1 MSERSLGIEVTP
13 SRIMV
18 VEMDASTNPPKVF
31 NFASVDLFSSHPDN
45 ISQQT
50 LSILSHMGT
59 RIKKARVAIEDAIAH
74 HVVSLPPMPKKE
86 MKVVVEREMRD
97 ALGPLQGGEMVM
109 GWEILGDDERGKKI
123 VLITAVSSS
132 MVREKALLL
141 QEIGLS
147 PDVITTVPL
156 ALLNSL
162 KLIQGADQGASSL
175 VHFGESKAHAVFMR
189 DGKWAFYRELTGS
202 EGRSEEVLTEMNRS
216 LLYFRHQFRGEEVER
231 IFLSGKGVE
240 GLEESWSE
248 TLGVK
253 VERFCPTLDLSP
265 LGGRAEE
272 FRHVFHEFAIPIGLA
287 GRRARDCIH
296 LPDPEMARR
305 IRKEVIKKGVVM
317 GIIICTL
324 VLGGAYWWLSQVV
337 SNEKR
342 FLLKKKQELNVL
354 EPYLTAQEARAVYGK
369 NRALLREIDDHA
381 LWAEALR
388 ELSLLVPSEMAFR
401 SLKFN
406 RENGKITMSIK
417 GQILASQAVAGQE
430 IFSQFYAQLKSSP
443 LFTNME
449 VDPASIKVIRPKADD
464 KSSPVKVEFE
474 VKGELASVEIEYEKH

>member
-1 MSERSLGIEVTP
+1 
-13 SRIMV
+13 
-18 VEMDASTNPPKVF
+18 
-31 NFASVDLFSSHPDN
+31 
-45 ISQQT
+45 
-50 LSILSHMGT
+50 
-59 RIKKARVAIEDAIAH
+59 
-74 HVVSLPPMPKKE
+74 
-86 MKVVVEREMRD
+86 
-97 ALGPLQGGEMVM
+97 
-109 GWEILGDDERGKKI
+109 
-123 VLITAVSSS
+123 
-132 MVREKALLL
+132 
-141 QEIGLS
+141 
-147 PDVITTVPL
+147 
-156 ALLNSL
+156 
-162 KLIQGADQGASSL
+162 
-175 VHFGESKAHAVFMR
+175 
-189 DGKWAFYRELTGS
+189 
-202 EGRSEEVLTEMNRS
+202 
-216 LLYFRHQFRGEEVER
+216 
-231 IFLSGKGVE
+231 
-240 GLEESWSE
+240 
-248 TLGVK
+248 
-253 VERFCPTLDLSP
+253 
-265 LGGRAEE
+265 
-272 FRHVFHEFAIPIGLA
+272 
-287 GRRARDCIH
+287 
-296 LPDPEMARR
+296 
-305 IRKEVIKKGVVM
+305 
-317 GIIICTL
+317 